1 MSRKNIELSLVIFLT
16 LVLYW
21 PSFQFDFVNFDDQ
34 VYVLNNTFVQS
45 PSFKSLLDG
54 SETGNFH
61 PLTMLTLRLDQVIG
75 GGQASVFHVTN
86 VLWHL
91 LNTALVYFLVSKMLP
106 HVRGGAFFV
115 ALMFGIHPMHI
126 ESVAWISSRKDVV
139 YGFFFLL
146 SILSYWEYL
155 EVKKKWLMVVTL
167 ISAILSFL
175 GKPAS
180 IVLPLVLGVV
190 HYLKKERII
199 WRELLPIGLLLLGST
214 AIGMVTLQLQSGKS
228 INDLETYS
236 LIERGMFALYGI
248 GFYVVKSIVPVGLSP
263 MHPYPSLDGLGTFN
277 FIGFLFFGIVFLVG
291 MGVMA
296 KKNKWI
302 LFSGGLFLLGL
313 ILTLQLVSIGRAIV
327 SERYTYIAYVGL
339 FFLLVVVFNSL
350 QFIKTNNVKLYAL
363 SGVLGL
369 PFFLLSVQYLKNW
382 QNSETLWSK
391 AILENSED
399 WYAYIGRGNYYEEQ
413 RLFDQ
418 ALIDFQRAVSVAP
431 ERDEVYYNL
440 GDLQFK
446 LGNVGDAITT
456 YSSALNLNPMNSK
469 AYVNRGQFYVSENK
483 GDLALTDFNY
493 AIQLDPSA
501 VQAYINRGNLYL
513 LSGDRIQ
520 ATIDFTKAIE
530 LDPLSSSAWYNRGT
544 AEIGNDLSS
553 AERDLLKAVELNQ
566 NHFDAYNNLGSVY
579 YQLND
584 LSRAE
589 WAFTN
594 AVSLNANSGS
604 TWLNLSVVKN
614 QKGDRNG
621 ALECALQAKS
631 RGVEVSDSYLNG
643 LSKYGV

>member
-1 MSRKNIELSLVIFLT
+1 MSKKNIELSLVIFLT

-45 PSFKSLLDG
+45 PSFKSWLDG

-75 GGQASVFHVTN
+75 NGQAGVFHMTN

-91 LNTALVYFLVSKMLP
+91 LNTILVYLIVSKMLP
-106 HVRGGAFFV
+106 QVRGGAFFV
-115 ALMFGIHPMHI
+115 ALMFGIHPMHV

-146 SILSYWEYL
+146 SMLSYWEYL
-155 EVKKKWLMVVTL
+155 KTNRKWLLMITLVT
-167 ISAILSFL
+167 AILSFL

-180 IVLPLVLGVV
+180 IVLPLVLGLVY
-190 HYLKKERII
+190 YLKKERLV
-199 WRELLPIGLLLLGST
+199 WKELFPIGLLLLGSI
-214 AIGMVTLQLQSGKS
+214 AIGIATLQFQSGKS
-228 INDLETYS
+228 INNFETYS
-236 LIERGMFALYGI
+236 LLERGMFALYGI
-248 GFYVVKSIVPVGLSP
+248 GFYTLKSVIPVGLSP
-263 MHPYPSLDGLGTFN
+263 MHPYPSLDDLVTTS
-277 FIGFLFFGIVFLVG
+277 FIGFLLLGLLFLIGV
-291 MGVMA
+291 GVMS

-302 LFSGGLFLLGL
+302 LFSGGFFLLGL

-339 FFLLVVVFNSL
+339 FFLVVVVLNNIEK
-350 QFIKTNNVKLYAL
+350 IKSNNVKFYAL
-363 SGVLGL
+363 SGILGL
-369 PFFLLSVQYLKNW
+369 PFFFLSMQYLRSW

-391 AILENSED
+391 AIQENPDD
-399 WYAYIGRGNYYEEQ
+399 WYAYIGRGNYYEKQ
-413 RLFDQ
+413 GLFNN
-418 ALIDFQRAVSVAP
+418 ALTDFKHAVSAAP
-431 ERDEVYYNL
+431 DREEVYYNL

-446 LGNVGDAITT
+446 LGFTKDAIIT
-456 YSSALNLNPMNSK
+456 YSAALNLNPTNSD
-469 AYVNRGQFYVSENK
+469 AYVNRGQFYVSENR
-483 GDLALTDFNY
+483 GDLALSDFNH
-493 AIQLDPSA
+493 AIQLDSNA
-501 VQAYINRGNLYL
+501 AQAYINRGNLYL
-513 LSGDRIQ
+513 LSGNRIQ
-520 ATIDFTKAIE
+520 ATSDFTRAIK

-553 AERDLLKAVELNQ
+553 AEQDLLKAVELDQ
-566 NHFDAYNNLGSVY
+566 NYFDAYNNLGSVY

-584 LSRAE
+584 LNKAE

-594 AVSLNANSGS
+594 ATNLNPSSGS

-614 QKGDRNG
+614 QKGDHRG

-631 RGVEVSDSYLNG
+631 NGVEVSGSYLDS
-643 LSKYGV
+643 LKK